1 MHWALNTDAP
11 VPLDGLQ
18 AALEKAQAEFL
29 STNTPTLREP
39 GPNNTVNVV
48 VDKPVLEAMLARM
61 RAGIEAAV
69 VLATAR
75 GSAHPFH
82 ATVHGSYTPG
92 AGEMPGVQRRRNGG
106 RLHRAD
112 RREAPSRPSLAAH
125 RTCPAC
131 FGRFASDN
139 SPARQEEVILTD
151 AQPPRAYPD
160 RRPGARHDD
169 E

>member
-48 VDKPVLEAMLARM
+48 VDKPVLAAMLARM

-92 AGEMPGVQRRRNGG
+92 AGESRRTASTKR
-106 RLHRAD
+106 RAS
-112 RREAPSRPSLAAH
+112 PSRRLSRSPKPPLPRRPSHLP
-125 RTCPAC
+125 RLFRPL
-131 FGRFASDN
+131 RF
-139 SPARQEEVILTD
+139 RQFPR
-151 AQPPRAYPD
+151 PPRRSNLDGCATPT
-160 RRPGARHDD
+160 GTS
-169 E
+169 

>member
-48 VDKPVLEAMLARM
+48 VDKPVLAAMLARM

-92 AGEMPGVQRRRNGG
+92 AGEIPAYSVDEAAGVSIAQIV
-106 RLHRAD
+106 AKPQA
-112 RREAPSRPSLAAH
+112 APPSPPIAPAPPVSAASLP
-125 RTCPAC
+125 TIPPPAKKK
-131 FGRFASDN
+131 
-139 SPARQEEVILTD
+139 
-151 AQPPRAYPD
+151 
-160 RRPGARHDD
+160 
-169 E
+169 